1 MNQVVRKFEVIEGG
15 CLEMAE
21 CATKQPT
28 KQPLSNDEMWLD
40 TVTLASLSGVSRQA
54 CSKSLKSRRWRGA
67 DLEVREVASNVGRGG
82 KILQVHVDSLPADLR
97 KTWYLELGVDL
108 HEQVDTATGQ
118 MVLVPGEGMTR
129 DARHEKALATAKW
142 RLDLIRPALVF
153 PKNSKDRRAKLDEA
167 VATPRTLPN
176 GKVKKLTR
184 RTLENWVKDYETDS
198 AGLAGLMPKGR
209 SDKGTTRGTVTL
221 AWDTFFMPHVAP
233 TVPGQVRTE
242 LEAYIKELWASGAP
256 GGRIIGQLSTT
267 KLIELS
273 HDLYIPAFEKLERGR
288 LGDACGADTQFGIC
302 TVSRNQ
308 VEPFREYQKIAIKR
322 KDNAVWQD
330 KFMPSLRRDYSD
342 YRPNDIV
349 VGDVHPVDIVMKR
362 PDGTK
367 VYPKAISW
375 LDVATNRIYMTFMLC
390 EQREGVRRE
399 YVAQSFVALVEAWG

>member
-15 CLEMAE
+15 SLGGLPAAPNE
-21 CATKQPT
+21 PT
-28 KQPLSNDEMWLD
+28 NEPLTNLNLWLD
-40 TVTLASLSGVSRQA
+40 TADLAALSDVTERAVQKA
-54 CSKSLKSRRWRGA
+54 IKSRRWRGA

-97 KTWYLELGVDL
+97 KTWYLEQGVDL
-108 HEQVDTATGQ
+108 HEQVDTTTGQ
-118 MVLVPGEGMTR
+118 MVLVPGEAMTR

-142 RLDLIRPALVF
+142 RLDLIRLALIY

-184 RTLENWVKDYETDS
+184 RTLEHWVKDYENDS

-209 SDKGTTRGTVTL
+209 SDKGQTRGTVTL
-221 AWDTFFMPHVAP
+221 AWDAFFMPHVAP
-233 TVPGQVRTE
+233 TVPGDVRAE
-242 LEAYIKELWASGAP
+242 LEDYIKSLWASGAP
-256 GGRIIGQLSTT
+256 GWPMICQQSTT

-273 HDLYIPAFEKLERGR
+273 YNLHVPAFEKLERGR

-308 VEPFREYQKIAIKR
+308 VEPFREYQTIAIKR

-367 VYPKAISW
+367 VYPKAIS
-375 LDVATNRIYMTFMLC
+375 
-390 EQREGVRRE
+390 
-399 YVAQSFVALVEAWG
+399 